1 MALFLR
7 RCEQVY
13 LLISDREQMT
23 GQSMNTSKVQLSEP
37 RHRTGVRNMG
47 EGLLT
52 RTEIK
57 TAASR
62 KPTPAWVTVHRSWE
76 TRAHCTACRQ
86 LSRTVSILCQRLC
99 WSEPFLGSS
108 AGVCL
113 SLLGNLA
120 SLSLLGSSVGLRLF

>member
-1 MALFLR
+1 MTLFLR

-13 LLISDREQMT
+13 LLISDKEQMT
-23 GQSMNTSKVQLSEP
+23 GQSMNTSNVQLSEP
-37 RHRTGVRNMG
+37 RHCTGVRNMG

-57 TAASR
+57 AAASR
-62 KPTPAWVTVHRSWE
+62 KPAPAWGTVHRSWE
-76 TRAHCTACRQ
+76 AGTHCRCRQ
-86 LSRTVSILCQRLC
+86 LSGTVSVLGQCLG

-113 SLLGNLA
+113 ILLGNLVY
-120 SLSLLGSSVGLRLF
+120 LSLLGSSVGLRLF